1 MTEGDDGRSSGVP
14 CSEAAEGCCCN
25 YCRRGRRHG
34 PLPRCS
40 TTVSCVF
47 VYTEVFWLLAVFDIK
62 VFVLLL
68 LLFVCL
74 FVCCLLTSVVFGFPF
89 VASV

>member
-1 MTEGDDGRSSGVP
+1 MIEGDDGRSSGVP

-47 VYTEVFWLLAVFDIK
+47 VYTEVFWLLAVFYK
-62 VFVLLL
+62 SFCFVVVI
-68 LLFVCL
+68 VCL